1 MARLLRVRILVGLL
15 ALAPAAQALQDTA
28 EEAAQDPALTSHAA
42 PRELA
47 KGAITE
53 EVPSFMGPRRDGHSA
68 ETKLLHDFG
77 PEGPTL
83 LWERSR
89 GEGYAAPSVAEGVL
103 VFTHSS
109 GNQLQVEALDPTT
122 GAMRWRHTR
131 SFDYEPRYI
140 RNKGPRAAPL
150 IHAGKVYVLGVDN
163 TLCAF
168 ELRSGKLIWKLDLR
182 KEYGATDDFFGA
194 VGTPLLVG
202 ETLILNIG
210 AKGGPS
216 IVALSIKDGSMV
228 WGTEDKWGPSCAS
241 PVLAEI
247 RGKEQLL
254 VMAGGDSRP
263 PTGGLLVLDPKTGE
277 ERYRYPF
284 RSRTFESVLGA
295 SPVVSGEHVLISAG
309 YNTGTAALYL
319 DDEGIWSE
327 AWKTRDIGCEFQ
339 NPIVQGGLLHLVDGV
354 NGRVGAIVAM
364 DPITGEER
372 ANTTITWKEE
382 LHIAGSQPMQR
393 SSSIGQASLLY
404 VDGAFLVLGDF
415 GHLLWIS
422 SNASGAKVT
431 ARTKLFFAR
440 ETWTPPIVH
449 RGLLYVCQN
458 NPDQETG
465 VGPRLLCYDLR
476 GK

>member
-1 MARLLRVRILVGLL
+1 MVRLLLVRLLVSVL
-15 ALAPAAQALQDTA
+15 ALAPAAL
-28 EEAAQDPALTSHAA
+28 AQDEATKDTDLTTHSAPHA
-42 PRELA
+42 LA
-47 KGAITE
+47 KGAVVE
-53 EVPSFMGPRRDGHSA
+53 DVPSFMGPRRDGHST
-68 ETKLLHDFG
+68 ETKLRHNFG

-89 GEGYAAPSVAEGVL
+89 GEGYAAPAVADSVL
-103 VFTHSS
+103 VFTHSVGS
-109 GNQLQVEALDPTT
+109 QLHVDALDPES
-122 GAMRWRHTR
+122 GELRWRHTR
-131 SFDYEPRYI
+131 RFRYEPRYI
-140 RNKGPRAAPL
+140 RNKGPRAAPT
-150 IHAGKVYVLGVDN
+150 IHAGRVYVLGVDN
-163 TLCAF
+163 TLCAYKLEEG
-168 ELRSGKLIWKLDLR
+168 ELLWKLDLR
-182 KEYGATDDFFGA
+182 EEYGATDDFFGA

-202 ETLILNIG
+202 ENLILNIG

-216 IVALSIKDGSMV
+216 IVALSIKDGSLV
-228 WGTEDKWGPSCAS
+228 WGSEDKWGPSCAS
-241 PVLAEI
+241 PVLANI
-247 RGKEQLL
+247 HGKSQLL

-309 YNTGTAALYL
+309 YNTGTAALHM
-319 DDEGIWSE
+319 DAEGAWSE

-364 DPITGEER
+364 DPATGEER

-382 LHIAGSQPMQR
+382 LRIAGGAPMQR

-415 GHLLWIS
+415 GHLLWVQS
-422 SNASGAKVT
+422 DANGAKVT
-431 ARTKLFFAR
+431 ARAKLFFAR

-476 GK
+476 GE